1 MTAAIEA
8 TGTVAA
14 LASEDGRAT
23 VEVVVEGASPCARC
37 ASGKGCGAGIF
48 TGQGGQQRL
57 RLPVPDGLTFAV
69 GEAVTVSMQG
79 STLLMASVLAYGLP
93 LAGLLAGGTVALLLS
108 AGEILASGLAL
119 AGLAAGF
126 AISRQR
132 LRATCWRADTRV
144 SLDRVA

>member
-23 VEVVVEGASPCARC
+23 VEVVVEGAPPCARC

-93 LAGLLAGGTVALLLS
+93 LAGLLAGGTVACRYS
-108 AGEILASGLAL
+108 
-119 AGLAAGF
+119 
-126 AISRQR
+126 
-132 LRATCWRADTRV
+132 
-144 SLDRVA
+144 RVAGSGCLIWDSSCIRVVAATSARC